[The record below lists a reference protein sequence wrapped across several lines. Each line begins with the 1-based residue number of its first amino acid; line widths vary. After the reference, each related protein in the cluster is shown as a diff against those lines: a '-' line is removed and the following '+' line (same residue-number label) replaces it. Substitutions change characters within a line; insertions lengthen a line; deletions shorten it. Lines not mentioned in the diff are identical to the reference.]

1 MKRKKNKKVL
11 LVILLIIG
19 LILVGTGTS
28 LAYFSYKEDIGNKI
42 LLGDD
47 AFIALED
54 LPEELE
60 FGYEI
65 EPDPSAF
72 LGNGGVIGS
81 YEFMVRGHNTSEKP
95 IYYSIY
101 LEHGEDVPGKVRIDD
116 NLFISQIVN
125 SNDFSFNIALINNF
139 EVPIY
144 IGKIEGGSEI
154 DEEIIFQMELML
166 LPFNL
171 SDTDPNALYS
181 ASTEGVIKNGK
192 PKMSDLFG
200 SFKIKM
206 VASTKK
212 IDLLEIPYI
221 AQRYEKGDENGV
233 DINGRVELML
243 ITATFN
249 SEYEMVFE
257 RPSRS
262 SGILASS
269 QPGFGTGFAVDYT
282 AETSTFNFYL
292 GRHEYHFQ
300 YPHNDNDV
308 VNGVDKIQLNITPET
323 VTINGTEFELT
334 NGSQE
339 GTSPDFYLQI
349 GYGGPADVGYYNSET
364 GNYAE
369 HYHMNTYPDFEGK
382 FYYLKIDQPEYGGI
396 ISHYNFIPLRSKNG
410 NESEYAIIEKNSGM
424 FYAGATS
431 LESLLRGL
439 Y

>member
-19 LILVGTGTS
+19 LILIGTGTS
-28 LAYFSYKEDIGNKI
+28 LAYFSYKEDMGNKI

-54 LPEELE
+54 LPEELQS
-60 FGYEI
+60 GMAI
-65 EPDPSAF
+65 EPDSNAL

-116 NLFISQIVN
+116 NLFISQIIN
-125 SNDFSFNIALINNF
+125 YNTFNINSALFNNF

-154 DEEIIFQMELML
+154 DEEIMFHMDLML

-206 VASTKK
+206 VATTKK
-212 IDLLEIPYI
+212 IDYFDVPYI
-221 AQRYEKGDENGV
+221 AQRYTKGDENGV
-233 DINGRVELML
+233 DINGQIELYSFP
-243 ITATFN
+243 ATYGA
-249 SEYEMVFE
+249 EYEMVFE

-262 SGILASS
+262 SGIIAST
-269 QPGFGTGFAVDYT
+269 QPGFVTGFAVDYT

-308 VNGVDKIQLNITPET
+308 VDGVDKIQLNITPET

-334 NGSQE
+334 DGSQDR
-339 GTSPDFYLQI
+339 TSPDFYLVL
-349 GYGGPADVGYYNSET
+349 GYGGPGNVSYYNPET
-364 GNYAE
+364 ESFVDNYHA
-369 HYHMNTYPDFEGK
+369 NTYPDFEGR
-382 FYYLKIDQPEYGGI
+382 FYYLKYTYTEHGGLI
-396 ISHYNFIPLRSKNG
+396 FNFNFVPAASRNGDETNFAVWDENSSMFFISQ
-410 NESEYAIIEKNSGM
+410 NSL
-424 FYAGATS
+424 S
-431 LESLLRGL
+431 SLLQM

>member
-1 MKRKKNKKVL
+1 MKKKKNKKVL
-11 LVILLIIG
+11 LVILLILG

-28 LAYFSYKEDIGNKI
+28 LAYFNYKEDIGNKI

-65 EPDPSAF
+65 EPDPNAF
-72 LGNGGVIGS
+72 FGNGGVIGS
-81 YEFMVRGHNTSEKP
+81 YDFMVRGHNTSEKP

-101 LEHGEDVPGKVRIDD
+101 LEHGEDVPGKVRIND
-116 NLFISQIVN
+116 NLFISQIIN
-125 SNDFSFNIALINNF
+125 YNTFNGNIALINNF

-154 DEEIIFQMELML
+154 DEEIMFHMELML

-221 AQRYEKGDENGV
+221 AQRYVKGDENGV
-233 DINGRVELML
+233 DINGRVQL
-243 ITATFN
+243 IPIPATCD

-334 NGSQE
+334 DGSQE
-339 GTSPDFYLQI
+339 ATSPDFYLEI
-349 GYGGPADVGYYNSET
+349 GYGGPGNVGYTNPET
-364 GNYAE
+364 ESYVNNYHA
-369 HYHMNTYPDFEGK
+369 NTYPDFEGK

-410 NESEYAIIEKNSGM
+410 NESEFAIIEENFGM
-424 FYAGATS
+424 FYTGATN
-431 LESLLRGL
+431 LETLLGL